1 MRPARVSVRGLA
13 VAAALAAMCQG
24 VPLFAAID
32 AAWGQSPGG
41 GPNYSSHAASFFE
54 DLLAGRVWVLERPNS
69 SRADDRGT
77 AWAHY
82 HAPDGTLLACAHLGG
97 EYAGAEARWRVVP
110 SRRFRALYNYLEPGA
125 EPDPGRRRGHT
136 PLFHDPE
143 TGALHNE
150 ALGGEGRWAVAS
162 RGWVQE
168 SWPLALKEACPD
180 LVLPARLP
188 VNGRQT
194 ATGFQAMM
202 AQDPDAAVRNAP
214 GSHLRGPGATGIA
227 AAEGRARLPGA
238 NLARFLAENDGFV
251 LTDTAGARHVLVL
264 GADGDELWLLDA
276 NGGIADTGLL
286 LPVAGGA
293 EIAVHYGRLPLR
305 PRYRIGDA
313 LPFLPTGERFA
324 AMRITDRLAA
334 HGTPVVLPF
343 SGPRVPGRAETVVRL
358 RIDGTLTAEG
368 GGAETVPG
376 TWRWSRGALVVA
388 LEGAAGEARV
398 SGTSVSGTS
407 VSGTSV
413 SGTSVPWRVLADQA
427 GPGLR

>member
-1 MRPARVSVRGLA
+1 MAML
-13 VAAALAAMCQG
+13 AAALAA
-24 VPLFAAID
+24 D
-32 AAWGQSPGG
+32 AAWGQEAT

-54 DLLAGRVWVLERPNS
+54 KLLAGRVWVLERPNS
-69 SRADDRGT
+69 SRADDRGR

-110 SRRFRALYNYLEPGA
+110 SRAFRALYTYHESGT

-150 ALGGEGRWAVAS
+150 ATGTGGRWAVAS

-168 SWPLALKEACPD
+168 SWPASMKAACPE
-180 LVLPARLP
+180 LPLPAHLP

-194 ATGFQAMM
+194 ATGFEAMM

-214 GSHLRGPGATGIA
+214 GSHLRGPGATGVA
-227 AAEGRARLPGA
+227 AAGGHATLTA
-238 NLARFLAENDGFV
+238 ADLSRFLAENDGFV
-251 LTDTAGARHVLVL
+251 LTDTAGARYVLVL
-264 GADGDELWLLDA
+264 GPKGDELWLLDA
-276 NGGIADTGLL
+276 DGGVADTGLL
-286 LPVAGGA
+286 VPAAGGA
-293 EIAVHYGRLPLR
+293 EIAVHYARLPIR

-324 AMRITDRLAA
+324 AMRIADRLAA
-334 HGTPVVLPF
+334 EGTPVVLPF
-343 SGPRVPGRAETVVRL
+343 PGRADTAVRL
-358 RIDGTLTAEG
+358 RADGTLTAEG
-368 GGAETVPG
+368 GGRETVPG
-376 TWRWSRGALVVA
+376 TWRWSRGELVVA
-388 LEGAAGEARV
+388 LEGAAGEA
-398 SGTSVSGTS
+398 G

-413 SGTSVPWRVLADQA
+413 SGTSVPWRVLADRA
-427 GPGLR
+427 GAGIR

>member
-1 MRPARVSVRGLA
+1 MF
-13 VAAALAAMCQG
+13 AAA
-24 VPLFAAID
+24 D
-32 AAWGQSPGG
+32 AAWGQAGA
-41 GPNYSSHAASFFE
+41 PNLSSHSAEFFE

-69 SRADDRGT
+69 TRADDRGT
-77 AWAHY
+77 VWAHY

-97 EYAGAEARWRVVP
+97 GYAGAEARWRVVL
-110 SRRFRALYNYLEPGA
+110 SREFRALYNYYEAGT

-143 TGALHNE
+143 MGALHNE
-150 ALGGEGRWAVAS
+150 ATGPDGRWAVAS

-168 SWPLALKEACPD
+168 SWPRSMKEACPD
-180 LVLPARLP
+180 LALPASLA
-188 VNGRQT
+188 VNWRQT
-194 ATGFQAMM
+194 ATGFDAMM

-227 AAEGRARLPGA
+227 AAQGRPVLPGA
-238 NLARFLAENDGFV
+238 DLARFLAENDGFV

-276 NGGIADTGLL
+276 DGAVADTGLL
-286 LPVAGGA
+286 VPAAGGA
-293 EIAVHYGRLPLR
+293 EIAVHYARLPVR

-334 HGTPVVLPF
+334 DGTPVVLPF
-343 SGPRVPGRAETVVRL
+343 PGPRVPGQPETAVRL
-358 RIDGTLTAEG
+358 RADGTLTAESG
-368 GGAETVPG
+368 GRETVPG

-388 LEGAAGEARV
+388 LEGAAGGA
-398 SGTSVSGTS
+398 SVLGTS

-413 SGTSVPWRVLADQA
+413 SGTSVPWRVLADRA
-427 GPGLR
+427 GAWIR